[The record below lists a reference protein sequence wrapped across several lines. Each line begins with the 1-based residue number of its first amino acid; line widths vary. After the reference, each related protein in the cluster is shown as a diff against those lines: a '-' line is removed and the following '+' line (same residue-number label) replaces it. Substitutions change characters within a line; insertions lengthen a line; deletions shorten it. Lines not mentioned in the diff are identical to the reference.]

1 MDQAPI
7 MQANATIV
15 VASIVMIDSSR
26 NNAVIPCTSNA
37 KAFGVCQLG
46 SRDASIPSITTNPPN
61 AALQND
67 PITVYTAGHF
77 AMLRAGTGGVTA
89 GNDIKSGDATGVGVP
104 CTDTGGSTKE
114 YSVGVAM
121 ESAAAGEYFKILVDP
136 KTIWNT

>member
-1 MDQAPI
+1 MDQAPV

-26 NNAVIPCTSNA
+26 NNAVIPCTSNG

-46 SRDASIPSITTNPPN
+46 SRDASIPSITTSPPN

-67 PITVYTAGHF
+67 PITVYTSGHI

-89 GNDIKSGDATGVGVP
+89 GNDIKSGDSTGVGVP
-104 CTDTGGSTKE
+104 CLDTTGSTKE

-121 ESAAAGEYFKILVDP
+121 ESANAGEYFKILVDP